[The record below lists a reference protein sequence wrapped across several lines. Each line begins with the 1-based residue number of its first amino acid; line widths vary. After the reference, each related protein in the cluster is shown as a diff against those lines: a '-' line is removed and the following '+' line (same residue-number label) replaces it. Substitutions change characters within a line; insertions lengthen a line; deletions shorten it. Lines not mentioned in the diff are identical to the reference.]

1 LTSKGTRRK
10 HPIFALEPASPGAP
24 RIGVEWLDR
33 GHAMA
38 LSGPHGH
45 QFLAITYFERGGGL
59 QRIGSQEWDVRAGDL
74 FLIAPGET
82 HEADELGEAQ
92 GWMVQFSADAIEP
105 GGDPTTFLSWQS
117 NPLLY
122 PFVRPS
128 GGEVARFEVPEDRR
142 PEWSRR
148 LRSMLRELR
157 EKDPGFRE
165 ALRAHLA
172 LILVDVG
179 RLAHDVVGRM
189 RLGEQPVLAE
199 IFRFIE
205 DHYAEPISTK
215 DVARAANLSS
225 GYLTTLV
232 RRSTGRTVLEWISER
247 RMAEARRLLVETE
260 ESVERIGALVGYE
273 DPTYF
278 ARRFRIAHKATPAA
292 WRNANR

>member
-1 LTSKGTRRK
+1 
-10 HPIFALEPASPGAP
+10 
-24 RIGVEWLDR
+24 
-33 GHAMA
+33 MA

-45 QFLAITYFERGGGL
+45 QFLALTYFERGGGR
-59 QRIGSQEWDVRAGDL
+59 QRIGSQAWDVSAGDL
-74 FLIAPGET
+74 FVIAPGET
-82 HEADELGEAQ
+82 HEAGELGDAE

-105 GGDPTTFLSWQS
+105 GGGPAAFLSWRA

-128 GGEVARFEVPEDRR
+128 GGEVARFEVPAEQR

-148 LRSMLRELR
+148 LRSMYSELR
-157 EKDPGFRE
+157 DKDPGFRE
-165 ALRAHLA
+165 ALRAHLT

-179 RLAHDVVGRM
+179 RLAQDVVGQM
-189 RLGEQPVLAE
+189 RLGEQPVLAG
-199 IFRFIE
+199 IFQFIE

-215 DVARAANLSS
+215 DVARAVNLSS
-225 GYLTTLV
+225 GYLTTLI
-232 RRSTGRTVLEWISER
+232 RRRTGRTVLEWIQER

-260 ESVERIGALVGYE
+260 ESVERIGASVGYG

-278 ARRFRIAHKATPAA
+278 ARRFRNAHRATPAS

>member
-1 LTSKGTRRK
+1 V
-10 HPIFALEPASPGAP
+10 FALEPAFPGAP
-24 RIGVEWLDR
+24 RIGIEWLDR

-45 QFLAITYFERGGGL
+45 RFLALTYFERGGGR
-59 QRIGSQEWDVRAGDL
+59 QRIGSQAWEVREGDL
-74 FLIAPGET
+74 FVIAPGET
-82 HEADELGEAQ
+82 HEAGELGEAE

-105 GGDPTTFLSWQS
+105 GGDPAAFLSWHS

-128 GGEVARFEVPEDRR
+128 GGEVARFEVPAEQR

-148 LRSMLRELR
+148 LRAMARELR
-157 EKDPGFRE
+157 EKNPGFRE
-165 ALRAHLA
+165 ALRAHLT

-179 RLAHDVVGRM
+179 RLAQDVVGQL
-189 RLGEQPVLAE
+189 RLGDQPVLAE

-232 RRSTGRTVLEWISER
+232 RRRTGRTVLEWIVER

-260 ESVERIGALVGYE
+260 ESVERIGARVGYK

-278 ARRFRIAHKATPAA
+278 ARRFRNAHKATPAS

>member
-1 LTSKGTRRK
+1 MTSKRTRRK

-45 QFLAITYFERGGGL
+45 QFLAITYFERGGGF
-59 QRIGSQEWDVRAGDL
+59 QRIGSQAWDVRAGDV

-105 GGDPTTFLSWQS
+105 GGDPTAFLSWQS

-128 GGEVARFEVPEDRR
+128 GGKVTRFEVPADRR

-148 LRSMLRELR
+148 LRSMARELR

-179 RLAHDVVGRM
+179 RLAQDVVGQL

-232 RRSTGRTVLEWISER
+232 R
-247 RMAEARRLLVETE
+247 
-260 ESVERIGALVGYE
+260 
-273 DPTYF
+273 
-278 ARRFRIAHKATPAA
+278 
-292 WRNANR
+292 

>member
-1 LTSKGTRRK
+1 
-10 HPIFALEPASPGAP
+10 
-24 RIGVEWLDR
+24 
-33 GHAMA
+33 MA

-45 QFLAITYFERGGGL
+45 RFLALTYFERGGGR
-59 QRIGSQEWDVRAGDL
+59 QRIGSQAWRVREGDL
-74 FLIAPGET
+74 FVIAPGET
-82 HEADELGEAQ
+82 HEAGELGEAG

-105 GGDPTTFLSWQS
+105 GGDPTAFLSWHS

-128 GGEVARFEVPEDRR
+128 GGEVARFEVPAEQR

-148 LRSMLRELR
+148 LRAMARELR
-157 EKDPGFRE
+157 EKNPGFRE
-165 ALRAHLA
+165 ALRAHLT

-179 RLAHDVVGRM
+179 RLARDVVGQM
-189 RLGEQPVLAE
+189 RLGKQPVLAAV
-199 IFRFIE
+199 FQFIE

-232 RRSTGRTVLEWISER
+232 RRRTGRTVLEWIVER
-247 RMAEARRLLVETE
+247 RMAEARHLLVETE
-260 ESVERIGALVGYE
+260 DSVERIGARVGYE

-278 ARRFRIAHKATPAA
+278 ARRFRNTHKATPAS

>member
-1 LTSKGTRRK
+1 MASGGTRRK
-10 HPIFALEPASPGAP
+10 HPMFALEPASSDAP

-33 GHAMA
+33 GHEMA

-45 QFLAITYFERGGGL
+45 RFLALTYFERGGGR
-59 QRIGSQEWDVRAGDL
+59 QRIGSQLWDVSAGD
-74 FLIAPGET
+74 FFVIAPGET
-82 HEADELGEAQ
+82 HEAGELGEAQ
-92 GWMVQFSADAIEP
+92 GWMVQFLADAIEP
-105 GGDPTTFLSWQS
+105 GGDPGALLSWQS

-128 GGEVARFEVPEDRR
+128 GGEVARFKVPAERR
-142 PEWSRR
+142 SEWSRR
-148 LRSMLRELR
+148 LRSMRAELR
-157 EKDPGFRE
+157 DRSPGFRE

-179 RLAHDVVGRM
+179 RLAQDVVGQM
-189 RLGEQPVLAE
+189 RLGDQPVLAE

-205 DHYAEPISTK
+205 DRYAEPISTK
-215 DVARAANLSS
+215 DVARAVNLSS

-232 RRSTGRTVLEWISER
+232 RRRTGRTVLEWIVER
-247 RMAEARRLLVETE
+247 RMAEARRLILETD
-260 ESVERIGALVGYE
+260 ESIERIGARVGYE

-278 ARRFRIAHKATPAA
+278 ARRFRSAHKATPAA